1 MRINIM
7 HSKWGSHAMI
17 AEWLADAFMK
27 KGHEVTVYARDWHK
41 FKTVEGEIIF
51 IGGEPRLLSY
61 LNACRLYHRKAL
73 YWIDFFVFRSFMG
86 YKIQEKEYRALGGK
100 LVCCSN
106 TEREYLEEAGIT
118 VDAVIPRCVS
128 DDAFN
133 YKWIGLEDDD
143 WTGEKKEVK
152 KEVLSIGFTDYRRDN
167 RIYCSIN
174 PPKELDNVTR
184 KGHELL
190 VEFASNNPDW
200 NVKLVTSTKE
210 LRKAIEIPELSNLE
224 LIEAGTLTQ
233 EQKYELIANTG
244 VFCLPTRLDSNPL
257 VVMEAQAIGTPT
269 CYTALPPLIEMGGG
283 FEIPVREIYWYPSG
297 LYLAV
302 IEYGELEKVIEK
314 TRIFAEAIGGFG
326 RMNARKYKASV
337 VADKL
342 LEVLE

>member
-1 MRINIM
+1 
-7 HSKWGSHAMI
+7 MI
-17 AEWLADAFMK
+17 AGWLADAFIR
-27 KGHEVTVYARDWHK
+27 KGHEVMVYARDWHK
-41 FKTVEGEIIF
+41 FKSIEGEIIF

-73 YWIDFFVFRSFMG
+73 YWIDFFVFSRFAG
-86 YKIQEKEYRALGGK
+86 YKIQEKEYRELGGR

-106 TEREYLEEAGIT
+106 TERKHLEEAGIT

-128 DDAFN
+128 DDAFS
-133 YKWIGLEDDD
+133 YD
-143 WTGEKKEVK
+143 WRGMKEGVK

-200 NVKLVTSTKE
+200 SVKLVTNTRE
-210 LRKAIEIPELSNLE
+210 LHKAISIPELNNLE

-233 EQKYELIANTG
+233 EQKYELIASTG

-269 CYTALPPLIEMGGG
+269 CYTALPPLVEMGGG
-283 FEIPVREIYWYPSG
+283 FEIPVRSIYWYPSG

-302 IEYGELEKVIEK
+302 IDYGELERVIEK
-314 TRIFAEAIGGFG
+314 TYVFADVISRFG
-326 RMNARKYKASV
+326 RMNAEKFKASV
-337 VADKL
+337 VAEKL